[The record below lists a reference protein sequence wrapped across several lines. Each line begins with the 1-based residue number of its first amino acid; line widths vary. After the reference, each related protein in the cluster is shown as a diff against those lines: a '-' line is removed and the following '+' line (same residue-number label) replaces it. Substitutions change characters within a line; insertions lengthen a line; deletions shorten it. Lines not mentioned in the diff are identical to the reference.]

1 MKPLLLALLVS
12 LPLTAHAET
21 SVINSTID
29 GSTTAGAV
37 ANLVGWHVVGIRTDA
52 GINGTALT
60 FKCAT
65 TASGTLLPLKASP
78 GGAAISYTVTTSSQY
93 LVGAQD
99 FVGCPFVQPVSGT
112 SETGATVVGFVVA
125 R

>member
-1 MKPLLLALLVS
+1 MRFPLLALALL
-12 LPLTAHAET
+12 LPVAAHAET
-21 SVINSTID
+21 RIINATID
-29 GSTTAGAV
+29 NATTAGTV
-37 ANLVGWHVVGIRTDA
+37 VNLVGWHVVGITTDA

-65 TASGTLLPLKASP
+65 TSGGTLLPLKASP

-93 LVGAQD
+93 LVGVSD

-112 SETGATVVGFVVA
+112 SETGATVVGFVVT